1 MDDRPA
7 RVGDLRSLRRWL
19 LVAAAWATAATAI
32 AVIAL
37 IAADKARDDNTQA
50 GRESARAAGQIGDAQ
65 RRLDRRLDEIEARLD
80 ELPSAEDTSD
90 LEARLGRVE
99 SESEDTGDQL
109 EELTGSVD
117 DLEARVESLE
127 ETPPDPAGGSDSS
140 P

>member
-19 LVAAAWATAATAI
+19 LVAAVWATAATAI

-37 IAADKARDDNTQA
+37 ITADSARDDNTQA
-50 GRESARAAGQIGDAQ
+50 GRESARTAGQIGAAQ

-80 ELPSAEDTSD
+80 ELPSAEDASD
-90 LEARLGRVE
+90 LEARLARVE
-99 SESEDTGDQL
+99 SESGDTSDQL

-127 ETPPDPAGGSDSS
+127 ETPPDSAGGSDSS

>member
-7 RVGDLRSLRRWL
+7 RVGELRSLRRWL
-19 LVAAAWATAATAI
+19 LVAAVWATAATAI

-50 GRESARAAGQIGDAQ
+50 GRESARTAGQIGDAQ
-65 RRLDRRLDEIEARLD
+65 RRLDRRLDEFEAGLD
-80 ELPSAEDTSD
+80 ELPSAEDASD

-99 SESEDTGDQL
+99 SESGDTGDQL
-109 EELTGSVD
+109 EKLTESVD

-127 ETPPDPAGGSDSS
+127 ETPPDSAEGSDS
-140 P
+140 PP

>member
-19 LVAAAWATAATAI
+19 LVAAVWATAATTI

-37 IAADKARDDNTQA
+37 ITADKARDDNSQA
-50 GRESARAAGQIGDAQ
+50 GRESARTAGQIGDAQ

-80 ELPSAEDTSD
+80 ELPSAEDVSD
-90 LEARLGRVE
+90 LDSRLGRVQSANGE
-99 SESEDTGDQL
+99 TGEQV

-117 DLEARVESLE
+117 DLETRMESLE
-127 ETPPDPAGGSDSS
+127 ENPPDSAAGTETS